1 MAPLE
6 KFQPPLE
13 GAESPWFLIVETV
26 TLAPKSSAVVDV
38 VAAAP
43 GEKYN
48 IEPST
53 FSVPGL
59 AGTPQYA
66 FITAQSFEKFTG
78 GSNEIVPQVTKEDLE
93 MPKSRS
99 RMRPRRKSKKS

>member
-53 FSVPGL
+53 FPFPDWRGHRSMLLSPRNHLRNSPAVPMKL
-59 AGTPQYA
+59 
-66 FITAQSFEKFTG
+66 F
-78 GSNEIVPQVTKEDLE
+78 
-93 MPKSRS
+93 PK
-99 RMRPRRKSKKS
+99 